1 MEFESPSVTLSG
13 CLMLSVA
20 ESDAKPDCGRREEV
34 GHARFHA
41 RVYVPSMWSTRF
53 PLMKCEF
60 ISHLSGS
67 RSVAEGRTH
76 SREFAL

>member
-20 ESDAKPDCGRREEV
+20 ESNAKPDCGQKEEV
-34 GHARFHA
+34 GDAHFHA
-41 RVYVPSMWSTRF
+41 RVYVPSTWSTRF
-53 PLMKCEF
+53 SLMKCEF

-67 RSVAEGRTH
+67 RSVDEGWTY
-76 SREFAL
+76 SRELTL